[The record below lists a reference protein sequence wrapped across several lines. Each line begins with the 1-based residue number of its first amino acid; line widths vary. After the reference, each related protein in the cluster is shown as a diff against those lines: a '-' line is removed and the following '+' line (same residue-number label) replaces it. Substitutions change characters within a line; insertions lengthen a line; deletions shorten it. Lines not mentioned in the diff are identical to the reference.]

1 MVGSRVDQ
9 LLEDLAVSA
18 GMRGRKDSTFE
29 LIATV
34 LTSGASRRRLL
45 GGLIGGTL
53 TGALGWQGT
62 EAEKKRRDNHRNK
75 RSEKRKKHR
84 KTRKVEKQSK
94 SQGSSAALKVL
105 TRNLYL
111 GADLTPLF
119 GAPPQQFFQTVAQV
133 FAAVQATNFP
143 ERAQALA
150 DEIAAIDPHIVGLQE
165 VTLWRS
171 QTPSDFFSLPND
183 QPNADVIEYDF
194 QALLLDALA
203 ARGKHY
209 EAVATVQNDDAEA
222 PGGPAGGPLRD
233 IRITD
238 RDVILART
246 DLPDHVFSVSNAQGD
261 NFEAQLVINTP
272 ALGPI
277 IVRRGWVS
285 VEVSLHGRS
294 LRVVNTHLER
304 SAPEVQEDQADELIV
319 GPLATA
325 LPTVLLGDLNSA
337 ADGIGAVPGESNTQ
351 TYKKLLAVGFADAAV
366 KVGKKPDKKVGF
378 TCCQDGDLANASSQL
393 SERIDFVL
401 TRGEIRASS
410 ANRVGD
416 DPGDRT
422 PSGLWPSD
430 HAGVWAVLHL

>member
-1 MVGSRVDQ
+1 MAGTRVDQ
-9 LLEDLAVSA
+9 LLEVLAISA
-18 GMRGRKDSTFE
+18 RRRSGEDSKFAA
-29 LIATV
+29 IATD

-45 GGLIGGTL
+45 GGLIGATL
-53 TGALGWQGT
+53 AGALGWPGT
-62 EAEKKRRDNHRNK
+62 NAEKKRRDNHKNK
-75 RSEKRKKHR
+75 RREKRTKKDAAR
-84 KTRKVEKQSK
+84 KIEKQSK

-119 GAPPQQFFQTVAQV
+119 GAPPQQFFETVAQV

-171 QTPSDFFSLPND
+171 QTPSDFFISPD
-183 QPNADVIEYDF
+183 EQPNADVIEYDF

-203 ARGKHY
+203 ARGKPY

-222 PGGPAGGPLRD
+222 PGGPPGGPLRD

-246 DLPDHVFSVSNAQGD
+246 DLPDRVFSVSNAQAD
-261 NFEAQLVINTP
+261 NFDAHLVINTP

-277 IVRRGWVS
+277 TVRRGWAS

-304 SAPEVQEDQADELIV
+304 SAPEVQEDQADELIA
-319 GPLATA
+319 GPLDTP

-351 TYKKLLAVGFADAAV
+351 TYKKLLDVGFADAAV
-366 KVGKKPDKKVGF
+366 KVGKKPSKKAGF
-378 TCCQDGDLANASSQL
+378 TCCQDEDLANANSQL

-401 TRGEIRASS
+401 TRGDIRASS

-416 DPGDRT
+416 DAGDRT